1 MCLFGDED
9 TKICSKC
16 NKELPL
22 HNFGIASG
30 SRSDTYRRSEC
41 KKCLAEAK
49 SLIRILQKTTTAPS
63 ENYVC
68 PICEKNV
75 AEIQG
80 NAWCLDHCHTK
91 KTFRGWLCHKC
102 NRALGNFDDNIE
114 LLEKAINYIK
124 RDRDEDTNQTL
135 L

>member
-1 MCLFGDED
+1 MCLFGNED
-9 TKICSKC
+9 TKKCAKC
-16 NKELPL
+16 NKELSL
-22 HNFGIASG
+22 DNYGAASG
-30 SRSDTYRRSEC
+30 GNYTRSEC
-41 KKCLAEAK
+41 KQCLAEAK
-49 SLIRILQKTTTAPS
+49 SLIRNLQKTTSAPP

-75 AEIQG
+75 TEIQG
-80 NAWCLDHCHTK
+80 NAWCLDHCHTS

-114 LLEKAINYIK
+114 LLKRAIDYIK
-124 RDRDEDTNQTL
+124 KDRNEDTNQTL